1 MEYVSKDL
9 IQTFESY
16 DWPGNVRELE
26 KMVVYG
32 MSMVSTNCNR
42 LCLKDV
48 EDKFHESLR
57 SRTAELLQDQETQP
71 EDYGQDEKDAD
82 KNQEE
87 IMPLTES
94 VAEYERNL
102 IAEAYRKA
110 HGKLV
115 QAAKILGIPRQTLQR
130 KIKKYKITY

>member
-1 MEYVSKDL
+1 
-9 IQTFESY
+9 
-16 DWPGNVRELE
+16 
-26 KMVVYG
+26 
-32 MSMVSTNCNR
+32 
-42 LCLKDV
+42 
-48 EDKFHESLR
+48 
-57 SRTAELLQDQETQP
+57 
-71 EDYGQDEKDAD
+71 
-82 KNQEE
+82 
-87 IMPLTES
+87 MPLTES